1 MASDNDFGFTRP
13 QAVVLKLP
21 AERIAAKDATRDLAI
36 FKESLSFVA
45 GGSRGHQ

>member
-1 MASDNDFGFTRP
+1 MKEWI
-13 QAVVLKLP
+13 VLGYGK
-21 AERIAAKDATRDLAI
+21 AKDATRDLAI